1 MILSGIL
8 HTSLGGFTVIRGVAP
23 LGDLARCSEFNPEY
37 QRTLIDTHKA
47 EIERFLADRQY
58 LFFPEVILSAS
69 LQFDFNAYKGKR
81 SIAPI
86 ADILSGTGFNSNVNG
101 LTVKTVTTKLPN
113 ALETVG
119 AANAPQLAYLN
130 LPEDRIESGL
140 KLFRIDGNHRLSAAN
155 HAKPGE
161 ANYNLPT
168 PFCIVLHEDATQAQ
182 RFEKVVFHNINAKQ
196 IPLTSEENLRLI
208 LEEGDGSLFDDT
220 TLLESP
226 SFGPAY
232 YLARK
237 LLPQFNAEFLGGLS
251 KHFDN
256 RHTLALALAQFLISK
271 VEGMKQ
277 ATDAVALDAQVPHL
291 RKALKTVNTVY
302 EEPHCNRLRE
312 TGCHGVLVAFAFFA
326 LKNTGKQLAAFA
338 RWIMSNRI
346 DRLAPATTTRG
357 LGYHYHLGRTQA
369 VDAASLVEVFESVLS
384 ARRREVFVSMQFGTP
399 PGEEPV
405 YKAIKKAIDEVN
417 LNHGLQ
423 ADLALSPIRIDHINK
438 GHSYTIADEILKVVD
453 GCGLLIA
460 DLTQSNKN
468 VYHEVGFLMGLNQG
482 RGEPH
487 ENFILIADA
496 NQVQDSSIGFNLR
509 AWQQIRFNGTLD
521 LTEKLVDSLEQHFD
535 LKGDVK
541 TVSPV

>member
-8 HTSLGGFTVIRGVAP
+8 HASLGGFTLIRGVAP
-23 LGDLARCSEFNPEY
+23 LGELARCSEFDAEY
-37 QRTLIDTHKA
+37 QRNLIDTHKE

-81 SIAPI
+81 SVAPV
-86 ADILSGTGFNSNVNG
+86 ADIHAGTGFTSNVNG
-101 LTVKTVTTKLPN
+101 LSVKTVTTKLPK
-113 ALETVG
+113 ALEMVG
-119 AANAPQLAYLN
+119 GANAPQLAYLE
-130 LPEDRIESGL
+130 LPEAQIGQGL
-140 KLFRIDGNHRLSAAN
+140 KLFRIDGNHRLSAAKD
-155 HAKPGE
+155 AKPGE

-168 PFCIVLHEDATQAQ
+168 PFCIVLHDDPTQAQ
-182 RFEKVVFHNINAKQ
+182 CFEKVVFHNINAKQ

-208 LEEGDGSLFDDT
+208 LQAGDGALFSDND
-220 TLLESP
+220 LLTKP

-237 LLPQFNAEFLGGLS
+237 LLPQFNGEFLGGLA
-251 KHFDN
+251 KPFEN
-256 RHTLALALAQFLISK
+256 RHTLALALTQFLIAK
-271 VEGMKQ
+271 DATLDQ
-277 ATDAVALDAQVPHL
+277 AIGAAGLDAQVSRL
-291 RKALKTVNTVY
+291 RTALKTVNAVY
-302 EEPHCNRLRE
+302 EEPHRNHLCE
-312 TGCHGVLVAFAFFA
+312 SGCHGVLVAFAYFA
-326 LKNTGKQLAAFA
+326 LKNQGKQLSAFA
-338 RWIMSNRI
+338 RWITNNRI

-384 ARRREVFVSMQFGTP
+384 ARHREVFVSMEFGTHTDA
-399 PGEEPV
+399 V
-405 YKAIKKAIDEVN
+405 YKAIDAAIAQVN
-417 LNHGLQ
+417 KDHALQ
-423 ADLALSPIRIDHINK
+423 QAGLALKPIRIDRENK
-438 GHSYTIADEILKVVD
+438 GHSYTIADEILQVIN

-487 ENFILIADA
+487 ENFILIADSTKL
-496 NQVQDSSIGFNLR
+496 QDSTIGFNLR

-521 LTEKLVDSLEQHFD
+521 LTQKLVDSLEQHFE
-535 LKGDVK
+535 LKGIA
-541 TVSPV
+541 T

>member
-8 HTSLGGFTVIRGVAP
+8 HASLGGFTVIRGVAP

-58 LFFPEVILSAS
+58 LFFPEVILSAP
-69 LQFDFNAYKGKR
+69 LQFDFNTYKGKR
-81 SIAPI
+81 SIAPV
-86 ADILSGTGFNSNVNG
+86 ADILSGTGFASNVNG
-101 LTVKTVTTKLPN
+101 LSVKTVTTKLPK

-119 AANAPQLAYLN
+119 AANAPQLAYLD
-130 LPEDRIESGL
+130 LPEDELESGL
-140 KLFRIDGNHRLSAAN
+140 KLFRIDGNHRLSAAKDT
-155 HAKPGE
+155 KPGE
-161 ANYNLPT
+161 ANYSLPT
-168 PFCIVLHEDATQAQ
+168 PFCIVLHDDATQAQ

-208 LEEGDGSLFDDT
+208 LQQGDGALFSDDD
-220 TLLESP
+220 LFSKP

-237 LLPQFNAEFLGGLS
+237 LLPQFNAEFLGGLT
-251 KHFDN
+251 KHFEN
-256 RHTLALALAQFLISK
+256 RHTLALAVTQFLIAK
-271 VEGMKQ
+271 DDGLTNQ
-277 ATDAVALDAQVPHL
+277 TADTAGLDAQVPRL
-291 RKALKTVNTVY
+291 REALKAVNTVY
-302 EEPHCNRLRE
+302 EEPHRTHLRE
-312 TGCHGVLVAFAFFA
+312 SGCHGVLVAFAYFA
-326 LKNTGKQLAAFA
+326 LKNNGKQLPAFV
-338 RWIMSNRI
+338 RWIISNRI

-384 ARRREVFVSMQFGTP
+384 ARSREVFVSMEFGAHTDA
-399 PGEEPV
+399 V
-405 YKAIKKAIDEVN
+405 YKAIEAAIAQVN
-417 LNHGLQ
+417 TDHALQ
-423 ADLALSPIRIDHINK
+423 QAGLALKPIRIDRENK
-438 GHSYTIADEILKVVD
+438 GHSYTIADEILQVIN

-487 ENFILIADA
+487 DNFVLLADA
-496 NQVQDSSIGFNLR
+496 TKVQDNTIGFNLR
-509 AWQQIRFNGTLD
+509 PWQQVRFNGDLD
-521 LTEKLVDSLEQHFD
+521 LIEKLVDSLERHFD
-535 LKGDVK
+535 LNRDV
-541 TVSPV
+541 P

>member
-23 LGDLARCSEFNPEY
+23 LGDLARCSEFNAAY
-37 QRTLIDTHKA
+37 QRNLIDTHKA

-81 SIAPI
+81 SVAPV
-86 ADILSGTGFNSNVNG
+86 ADVLAGTGFASNVNG
-101 LTVKTVTTKLPN
+101 LSVKTVSTRLPK

-119 AANAPQLAYLN
+119 AANAPQLAYLD
-130 LPEDRIESGL
+130 LPEDALESGL

-155 HAKPGE
+155 NTKPGE

-168 PFCIVLHEDATQAQ
+168 PFCIVLHDDAAQAQ

-208 LEEGDGSLFDDT
+208 LQTGDDALFSDDD
-220 TLLESP
+220 LFAKP

-237 LLPQFNAEFLGGLS
+237 LLPQFNAEFLGGLT
-251 KHFDN
+251 KHFEN
-256 RHTLALALAQFLISK
+256 RHTLALALTQFLIAK
-271 VEGMKQ
+271 DDDLKKQ
-277 ATDAVALDAQVPHL
+277 MTDAASLDVQVPRL
-291 RKALKTVNTVY
+291 REALKAVNAVY
-302 EEPHCNRLRE
+302 EEPIRNHLRE
-312 TGCHGVLVAFAFFA
+312 SGCHGVLVAFAYFA
-326 LKNTGKQLAAFA
+326 LKNQGKQLPAFV
-338 RWIMSNRI
+338 RWIISNRI

-384 ARRREVFVSMQFGTP
+384 ARSREVFVSMEFGAHTDA
-399 PGEEPV
+399 V
-405 YKAIKKAIDEVN
+405 YKAIEAAIARVN
-417 LNHGLQ
+417 KDHALQ
-423 ADLALSPIRIDHINK
+423 QAGLALKPIRIDRENK
-438 GHSYTIADEILKVVD
+438 GHSYTIADEILQVIN

-487 ENFILIADA
+487 DNFILLADA
-496 NQVQDSSIGFNLR
+496 TKVQDNTIGFNLR
-509 AWQQIRFNGTLD
+509 PWQQVRFSGDLD
-521 LTEKLVDSLEQHFD
+521 LIEKLVDSLERHFD
-535 LKGDVK
+535 LKRDI
-541 TVSPV
+541 P